1 MVPLYIVEDDFH
13 NSGIWL
19 VGGVKLVRE
28 FMEIEDLATFRRVAE
43 QSPLI
48 IRRDPF
54 LFAQYFAV
62 MFFINLAT
70 LEREA
75 VKQLFDTLK
84 GKMVVIKNTVRA
96 SSVTE
101 FVQLEE
107 ETKGE

>member
-1 MVPLYIVEDDFH
+1 M
-13 NSGIWL
+13 
-19 VGGVKLVRE
+19 LVRE
-28 FMEIEDLATFRRVAE
+28 FLEIEDLETFRRVAE

-70 LEREA
+70 LERDA

-84 GKMVVIKNTVRA
+84 GKMVIIKNTVRA

-101 FVQLEE
+101 FIRLEE
-107 ETKGE
+107 EVKKE